1 MTMAKL
7 RLKYVNAF
15 RNSKRTNDRLRHY
28 FRRRGQQ
35 KAVPL
40 PGLPGSEEFMAAYTA
55 ALATLPDHPSE
66 IGARRTQPGT
76 IDALAVSYYQSG
88 SWLHGM
94 DESTRQRRRPTIERF
109 RERHGSKRVAL
120 LRRDHV
126 EKMLGEIDKPHA
138 KKHWLKAIRGLLK
151 HAVPTMRRDN
161 PCDGINV
168 VVPKSKGHHTWTD
181 AEVEQFRVHWLLG
194 TVPRLAMEFALET
207 VSRGIEI
214 TRLGRQHVHNGRI
227 RIERAKGSDE
237 VNLLLSDELR
247 AAIEA
252 MPKANHLLFVAK
264 VDGSPMTPN
273 WLSKCFAEWAI
284 EAGLPARCRMHG
296 LKKGGMRR
304 DAEDGFTAHELMAK
318 SGHKTLSEVQRYTEA
333 VDNQRLVDSGH
344 AKRRKRTKRED
355 DYTNT
360 PPDLHKQNGKP
371 LKLHR

>member
-1 MTMAKL
+1 MATL
-7 RLKYVNAF
+7 RLQYVNAF
-15 RNSKRTNDRLRHY
+15 RNSKRTNDRVRYY
-28 FRRRGQQ
+28 FRRRGE
-35 KAVPL
+35 KAIPL
-40 PGLPGSEEFMAAYTA
+40 PGMPGSEEFMLAYQA
-55 ALATLPDHPSE
+55 ALAALPE
-66 IGARRTQPGT
+66 ATAEVGARRTQPGT
-76 IDALAVSYYQSG
+76 IDALVVSYYQSG
-88 SWLHGM
+88 AWLHGM
-94 DESTRQRRRPTIERF
+94 DETTRQRRRPTIERF

-120 LRRDHV
+120 LRREHV
-126 EKMLGEIDKPHA
+126 EGMLAKIEKPHA
-138 KKHWLKAIRGLLK
+138 KKHWLKAIRGLLT
-151 HAVPTMRRDN
+151 HAMPTLRRDN
-161 PCDGINV
+161 PADGINV

-181 AEVEQFRVHWLLG
+181 VEVEQFRAHWALG
-194 TVPRLAMEFALET
+194 TVPRLVMEFALET

-227 RIERAKGSDE
+227 RIERAKGSDD

-252 MPKANHLLFVAK
+252 MPKTNHLLFVAK

-318 SGHKTLSEVQRYTEA
+318 SGHKTLSEVQRYTQA

-344 AKRRKRTKRED
+344 VKRRGRTKRED
-355 DYTNT
+355 VYTNT
-360 PPDLHKQNGKP
+360 PPELHKQDDKS
-371 LKLHR
+371 LKSLG